1 MRRSGSARVAR
12 AVLAF
17 TVVLL
22 LHNMVDYSLQLPSVA
37 ALWAL
42 LLGLA
47 AGAVRG
53 EAQGRL

>member
-1 MRRSGSARVAR
+1 MAR

-22 LHNMVDYSLQLPSVA
+22 LHNLVDYSLQLPSVA
-37 ALWAL
+37 GLWAL

-47 AGAVRG
+47 AGAARG
-53 EAQGRL
+53 EAFGRIR